1 MAQPRN
7 KSLYNKVKVLANKK
21 FGFLSSAH
29 KSSWIVR
36 EYKKRGGK
44 YIGFKPKYSGLK
56 EWYKKNKRAKKSSH
70 KSQMKKIKMRGG
82 CDGGMCMMGGGYTEY
97 DCPMCGEKFRQSR
110 AILKHMAKIHAQ
122 RVPREIFKYNNHMPT
137 PLPTRPSS
145 PKISA
150 RKEKVKNNERCP
162 FCPKKS
168 TPNAIANHVA
178 TTHLSTETNNKVN
191 DYDKLDKDFFDA
203 IPKPNE
209 RDLEV
214 NDYDEFVNPK
224 FSQKGTGKVFSQ
236 YYGRKSSV
244 MIPVPQNVRKWAK
257 YAFKLRKLGFKGG
270 LETGWKRAKQLSTK
284 NSISIIDAR
293 YMFAWFKRHIYA
305 SYPSFKEWNSKGRP
319 KTPFWHR
326 KHGILSWVLWGANA
340 GFNWINSKVV
350 IGKLNK
356 YFNKNYKKITLHKRH

>member
-1 MAQPRN
+1 MAQPKN

-70 KSQMKKIKMRGG
+70 KSQMKPHRMRGG
-82 CDGGMCMMGGGYTEY
+82 CDGGMCLVGGGHEVF
-97 DCPMCGEKFRQSR
+97 DCPICGRQFKQKH
-110 AILKHMAKIHAQ
+110 AIVKHMTKVHPI
-122 RVPREIFKYNNHMPT
+122 RKTREIIKLPS
-137 PLPTRPSS
+137 PQPTRPQS
-145 PKISA
+145 PVAVSKSVRTI
-150 RKEKVKNNERCP
+150 KNEKCP

-168 TPNAIANHVA
+168 TPNGIAMHVES
-178 TTHLSTETNNKVN
+178 THLSSESGNKVN

-203 IPKPNE
+203 IAQTTDQFDRE
-209 RDLEV
+209 SSGSL
-214 NDYDEFVNPK
+214 
-224 FSQKGTGKVFSQ
+224 SQRGSGKMFSQ
-236 YYGRKSSV
+236 YHGRRSAV

-284 NSISIIDAR
+284 DAISIIDAR
-293 YMFAWFKRHIYA
+293 YMYAWFKRHIYA

-319 KTPFWHR
+319 KTGYWHR

-350 IGKLNK
+350 IAKLNK
-356 YFNKNYKKITLHKRH
+356 HFNKNYKKITLRKH